1 MEAKIDIQM
10 DELGT
15 DRPVP
20 VITIEG
26 MDVIIELDLGK
37 HQGLLEQAKL
47 SLIAFREGRTH
58 AIKKKK
64 HYAKLVGGEKFDDK
78 SLKSAMTMIAT
89 DIRHLSDKA
98 DTAKRSIEHHTLI
111 VDTLTEQLAAYREQM
126 KVFNGIPN
134 RLVQ

>member
-10 DELGT
+10 DKVGA
-15 DRPVP
+15 DRPDP
-20 VITIEG
+20 VIVIEG

-47 SLIAFREGRTH
+47 SLIAFRKGRSH

-64 HYAKLVGGEKFDDK
+64 HYAKLIGGDKFDDK
-78 SLKSAMTMIAT
+78 ALKASMTMIAT

-111 VDTLTEQLAAYREQM
+111 VDTLTEQLAAYREQL
-126 KVFNGIPN
+126 KAGNGISN
-134 RLVQ
+134 RLLQ